1 MRRRLR
7 LFHTVERYAPSIGG
21 AERVVQRV
29 SEGLAARGHDVVVVT
44 SGGRSSQVINGVSV
58 ERFPVRG
65 NSARGVRGDVGAML
79 QFVNEVAPDVVFNY
93 AAQTWHADVFGPLA
107 AEARNYQLV
116 LAPCGFS
123 ALHDPSYANYFSR
136 MRAWLPH
143 YDALVFHSREYRD
156 WTFAVASDAPADAMH
171 VIPNAADD
179 PPARRAHGDG
189 ETVFVTVG
197 SHVRSKGHGE
207 FAAAVRDIASQTTA
221 RGIVVA
227 PPRLGF
233 DFARGCQPRCFLES
247 LRRDRV
253 VRFVDGRRAGAVE
266 GALASAD
273 VLLFPSRV
281 ECSPLVIIEAMAAG
295 LPWVSYDVGNVRE
308 LFGGIVVEGF
318 EELVDAGAH
327 LARAPDER
335 SRLGSAGRRAW
346 RERHRWPD
354 VIDAYERLFLR
365 LAGTETAGAAATRAR

>member
-1 MRRRLR
+1 MRLV
-7 LFHTVERYAPSIGG
+7 HTVERYAPFIGG

-29 SEGLAARGHDVVVVT
+29 SEGLAARGHDVVVAT
-44 SGGRSSQVINGVSV
+44 SGDRSSEVENGVRV

-65 NSARGVRGDVGAML
+65 NSARGIRGNAGAL
-79 QFVNEVAPDVVFNY
+79 LRLVDEVAPDVVFNY

-107 AEARNYQLV
+107 DRSRDYQLV

-123 ALHDPSYANYFSR
+123 ALHDPSYGNYFSR

-156 WTFAVASDAPADAMH
+156 WAFAVASDAPADAMY

-179 PPARRAHGDG
+179 PPARRVRGDS
-189 ETVFVTVG
+189 ETVFATVG

-207 FAAAVRDIASQTTA
+207 FVAAVRRIASQTVA
-221 RGIVVA
+221 RGVVVA

-233 DFARGCQPRCFLES
+233 DFARGCQPSCFLES

-253 VRFVDGRRAGAVE
+253 IRFVDGRRAGSVEAV
-266 GALASAD
+266 LATAD
-273 VLLFPSRV
+273 VFLFPSRI
-281 ECSPLVIIEAMAAG
+281 ECAPLVIIEAMAAG

-308 LFGGIVVEGF
+308 LPGGIVVDGF
-318 EELVDAGAH
+318 EELVEAGAR

-335 SRLGSAGRRAW
+335 AGLGSAGRDAW

-354 VIDAYERLFLR
+354 AIDAYERLFLR
-365 LAGTETAGAAATRAR
+365 LAGAGTAGAVATRGH